1 MQSEQTI
8 EFSDLQILK
17 LREGDE
23 SGLRYVEQHMAR
35 RMKRTALQ
43 ITSNEQIAEDAV
55 ATALARVW
63 KKRALLPKTWA
74 EASRYMLAIVHSCTI
89 DLIRVRAEQVQRCE
103 LDEARYVEAKQE
115 DVDPDGYF
123 DQAIGIVERRL
134 MPKLMKRH
142 HKVLSAVAMGIEESP
157 ESMSEIYARVAREQ
171 QMSAGAVRNSW
182 ASAGQ
187 QLQEVLIS
195 LGWEDFTEEEVRLLL
210 SKIGRRQ
217 ESVTISRYSVPA

>member
-1 MQSEQTI
+1 MQTEQTI

-17 LREGDE
+17 LRAGDE
-23 SGLRYVEQHMAR
+23 SALRYIEQHMSR

-63 KKRALLPKTWA
+63 KKRNLLPQTWA
-74 EASRYMLAIVHSCTI
+74 EASRYILAIVHSCTI

-103 LDEARYVEAKQE
+103 LDEARYVESTQE
-115 DVDPDGYF
+115 EADPDGHF
-123 DQAIGIVERRL
+123 DQALTIVERQL
-134 MPKLMKRH
+134 MPRLMKRH
-142 HKVLSAVAMGIEESP
+142 HKVLAAVARGIEESP
-157 ESMSEIYARVAREQ
+157 ESMSEIYARVASEQ
-171 QMSAGAVRNSW
+171 EMSAGAVRNSW

-187 QLQEVLIS
+187 QLQQVLLS

-217 ESVTISRYSVPA
+217 DSMTVSRHSVPA